1 LSGGRLFPPQLV
13 AAERLPCAVRASK
26 LPSASLAPVDP
37 MNGWLLVPAFLV
49 VILASLVFAVQNAGP
64 VTVVLFGAR
73 YTLPLG
79 VLLLGALFAGSLAAG
94 LVLWA
99 GLILPLRLRLRR
111 GGRDA
116 PTDGS
121 GGAAA

>member
-1 LSGGRLFPPQLV
+1 MRGAGVHADRGT
-13 AAERLPCAVRASK
+13 
-26 LPSASLAPVDP
+26 LAPVDS
-37 MNGWLLVPAFLV
+37 MNRWLLVPAFLV

-64 VTVVLFGAR
+64 ATLALFGTR

-79 VLLLGALFAGSLAAG
+79 VLVLGALFAGSLAAG
-94 LVLWA
+94 LVLWF
-99 GLILPLRLRLRR
+99 GVILPLRLRLRR

-116 PTDGS
+116 PTDGG